1 MSDSTRVERRLTDE
15 ERIKKVQEDAR
26 KSKYQLT
33 VLSIIGV
40 LAFLLIWQIAVMGG
54 LLPNRYVPMPSEVV
68 KLFFV
73 KWVDP
78 NPDGAVLGVHI
89 LASLQVALTG
99 FFLAIIIGVPLGLF
113 MGWFRGFESF
123 MRPIFEILRP
133 IPPVSWIPITIIWL
147 GLGLQA
153 KAFIVFFS
161 AFVPCTIN
169 AYTGIRQTSPAL
181 INVAKVCGAS
191 NFTIFRKIGIPSAMT
206 MTFAGIRVALG
217 NAWAT
222 LVAAEMLAANVGLG
236 YMIQQ
241 GRSFARPDIIILGI
255 VVIGILGVIFTWL
268 LGLVEGKVLGW
279 KK

>member
-40 LAFLLIWQIAVMGG
+40 LAFLLIWQFAVMGG
-54 LLPNRYVPMPSEVV
+54 LLPHRYVPMPTEVV

>member
-1 MSDSTRVERRLTDE
+1 MSENEKTVRRLSDQ
-15 ERIKKVQEDAR
+15 ERIKKVQDEKR
-26 KSKYQLT
+26 KNSYQLT
-33 VLSIIGV
+33 MLSIIGV
-40 LAFLLIWQIAVMGG
+40 LTALFLWQIAVMLGW
-54 LLPNRYVPMPSEVV
+54 LPSRYVPMPTDVV
-68 KLFFV
+68 KLFFI

-78 NPDGAVLGVHI
+78 NPDGAVLGAHI
-89 LASLQVALTG
+89 FSSLQVALSG
-99 FFLAIIIGVPLGLF
+99 FFLAIVIGVPLGLL
-113 MGWFRGFESF
+113 MGWFKGFDSF
-123 MRPIFEILRP
+123 MRPVFEILRP
-133 IPPVSWIPITIIWL
+133 IPPVSWIPITIIWM
-147 GLGLQA
+147 GLGLKA

-161 AFVPCTIN
+161 AFVPCVIN

-181 INVAKVCGAS
+181 INVGKVCGAS

-222 LVAAEMLAANVGLG
+222 LVAAYMLAANMGLG

-241 GRSFARPDIIILGI
+241 GRAFARPDIIILGI